1 MEEVNIEEMFEKEY
15 LKKDP
20 VRRYQFEEYNK
31 SLCMSNMYP
40 EADPENSVIIAPGEG
55 KTPKNVL
62 YDDDW
67 DIKAFPHL
75 NSLDGK
81 YGLHYTR
88 DTKLPDQYYF
98 IQRICNVN
106 PKFSR
111 SPAYVY
117 ADSKEY

>member
-1 MEEVNIEEMFEKEY
+1 MIENEY

-20 VRRYQFEEYNK
+20 VRRFQFEEYNK

-40 EADPENSVIIAPGEG
+40 EVDPENSVIIAPGEG

-75 NSLDGK
+75 NSPDGK
-81 YGLHYTR
+81 YGLH
-88 DTKLPDQYYF
+88 
-98 IQRICNVN
+98 
-106 PKFSR
+106 
-111 SPAYVY
+111 
-117 ADSKEY
+117 